1 MSLFAILLGGDL
13 IVTPRLRRQL
23 QGARCI
29 AADSGMMHAAALGI
43 MPELWIGDFDSAVSE
58 LRIQYKHV
66 PHKTFPAD
74 KAATD
79 GALAIEEAK
88 HRGAA
93 AFVLVGGLGGQAD
106 HMLGHLGQMLALV
119 REGFATLLTSGHE
132 EAHALLPGTRDIDL
146 AAGERISII
155 PFADLLGLDLRNV
168 KWPLEKRDVP
178 LGSTLTLSNVASGS
192 VMVGLQQGYGVILT
206 YPQGDGND

>member
-13 IVTPRLRRQL
+13 TVTPRLRRQL
-23 QGARCI
+23 QGARYI

-43 MPELWIGDFDSAVSE
+43 TPELWVGDFDSAVSE

-66 PHKTFPAD
+66 PHATFPAD

-79 GALAIEEAK
+79 GALAIAEARQ
-88 HRGAA
+88 RGAT
-93 AFVLVGGLGGQAD
+93 AFVLAGGLGGQAD

-119 REGFATLLTSGHE
+119 REGFPTLLTSGHE
-132 EAHALLPGTRDIDL
+132 EAHALLAGRQSIAL

-155 PFADLLGLDLRNV
+155 PFADLVGLDLHNV
-168 KWPLEKRDVP
+168 KWPLQKRDVP
-178 LGSTLTLSNVASGS
+178 LGSTLTLSNVAAGP
-192 VMVGLQQGYGVILT
+192 VAVGLQQGYGVILA
-206 YPQGDGND
+206 YPGEGGDD